1 MAKYLSVIIPCY
13 NEEANLK
20 RGVLGE
26 VYDFLNKK
34 DFDWEVLI
42 SDDGSDDGSRE
53 IIKEEI
59 KKYKNFK
66 LLENPHGGKPSAL
79 YYGIKIAEGDW
90 ILFTDMDQSTP
101 IGETDKLLPYT
112 NQNYGAIIGSRGLGR
127 KDFPLYRKLGAMVF
141 ATIRRA
147 LILSEITDTQC
158 GFKMFKKAALK
169 ENFPKLEFFR
179 TKEKVTGWKV
189 TSWDVEF
196 LHILKAKGYIKDY
209 IKILKIKY

>member
-1 MAKYLSVIIPCY
+1 
-13 NEEANLK
+13 
-20 RGVLGE
+20 
-26 VYDFLNKK
+26 
-34 DFDWEVLI
+34 
-42 SDDGSDDGSRE
+42 
-53 IIKEEI
+53 
-59 KKYKNFK
+59 
-66 LLENPHGGKPSAL
+66 
-79 YYGIKIAEGDW
+79 
-90 ILFTDMDQSTP
+90 MDQSTP

-196 LHILKAKGYIKDY
+196 LHILKAKGYKIKEVVVDWKDRDVSRGKDLGLKKY
-209 IKILKIKY
+209 IKESGEMFMQILRVKVNDIKGMYK